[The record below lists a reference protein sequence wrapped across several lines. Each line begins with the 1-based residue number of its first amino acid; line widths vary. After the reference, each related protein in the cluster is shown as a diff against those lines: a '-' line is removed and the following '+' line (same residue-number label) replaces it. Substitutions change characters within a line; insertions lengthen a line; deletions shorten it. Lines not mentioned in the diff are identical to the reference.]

1 MGSSISPTATITKGR
16 FISVPCASDITPF
29 KAFALPKTITAC
41 LNESS
46 TNFLEFSSSVKEKAK
61 NKAMQVN
68 ASNKSL
74 FQLFIINV
82 FMEAIIAD

>member
-1 MGSSISPTATITKGR
+1 MYLIKELWIKDMKEIEVDGNLSA
-16 FISVPCASDITPF
+16 
-29 KAFALPKTITAC
+29 ITAC